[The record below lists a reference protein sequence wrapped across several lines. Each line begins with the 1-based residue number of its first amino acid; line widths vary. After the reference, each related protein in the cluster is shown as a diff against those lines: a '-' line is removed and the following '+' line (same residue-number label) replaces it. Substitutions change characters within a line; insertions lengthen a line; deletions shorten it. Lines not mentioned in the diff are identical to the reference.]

1 MGRSWSGA
9 LFGLVCVRLGRWE
22 PALAPDKALRG
33 CGQSLVGCWACFG
46 ARFAAQSLVC
56 WPGAHGRWDRGGR
69 RFGAGGGVAGALALG
84 AVLGLCLLLCF
95 DAGRGEGLWCAGG
108 QS

>member
-33 CGQSLVGCWACFG
+33 CGQSLVVYWACLG
-46 ARFAAQSLVC
+46 ARFAAWCLVG
-56 WPGAHGRWDRGGR
+56 WPGAHGRWVMGGAQVLADGARGS
-69 RFGAGGGVAGALALG
+69 
-84 AVLGLCLLLCF
+84 GLCWGCAFLLCF
-95 DAGRGEGLWCAGG
+95 DGGAGRGCGARVKNVL
-108 QS
+108 